1 MGGSND
7 EADKMNDRLEQQQR
21 KADAEVESRRVS
33 LARTR
38 MDIVKSLGTPQ
49 WENPDA
55 PNAGTDDTSQTE
67 L

>member
-1 MGGSND
+1 MGGSSD

-21 KADAEVESRRVS
+21 KADADLESRRVS

-49 WENPDA
+49 WQNPDA
-55 PNAGTDDTSQTE
+55 PSSDTSQTE